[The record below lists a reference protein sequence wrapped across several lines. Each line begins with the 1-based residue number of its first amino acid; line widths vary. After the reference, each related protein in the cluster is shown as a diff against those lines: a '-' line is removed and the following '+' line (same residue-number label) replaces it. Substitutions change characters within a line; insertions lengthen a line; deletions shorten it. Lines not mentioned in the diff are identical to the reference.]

1 MPVYNGQHF
10 LDQTL
15 ENLLTQ
21 TFADFE
27 LIISDNGS
35 SDQTEQICRRH
46 AQTDPRIR
54 YIRHST
60 NRGAAFNWNFVATEA
75 TTELFKWASD
85 NDYYEPEF
93 LETCVREL
101 LARPDCVL
109 CYTRTQLVTDE
120 GEPLQIDSSD
130 HPVLQ
135 DAPVDRF
142 LFLMNRSGRNNA
154 QAGVIRLETLLK
166 TRMERHYPHGDKVLM
181 AELALHGKF
190 WLVDKPL
197 FHRRWGPLTAST
209 KAKNA
214 NALAQFI
221 DPARPSPRLNT
232 WVQTWDYAISGIRY
246 PQPAAARFRLC
257 SAIAHRYLHKRRR
270 LARELLQHLL
280 RRDSH
285 NA

>member
-35 SDQTEQICRRH
+35 SDQTEQLCRRH

-54 YIRHST
+54 YIRHPT

-75 TTELFKWASD
+75 TGELFKWASD

-120 GEPLQIDSSD
+120 GEPLEIDSSD

-142 LFLMNRSGRNNA
+142 LFLMNHSGRNNA
-154 QAGVIRLETLLK
+154 QAGVIRLETLLE

-190 WLVDKPL
+190 WLLDEPL
-197 FHRRWGPLTAST
+197 FYRRWGPLSAST
-209 KAKNA
+209 AA
-214 NALAQFI
+214 GDPTALAQFI
-221 DPARPSPRLNT
+221 DTSNTGRRLDTWARYSDLT
-232 WVQTWDYAISGIRY
+232 VTAIRY
-246 PQPAAARFRLC
+246 PQPLRARIRLLA
-257 SAIAHRYLHKRRR
+257 AIARHTLKKRRR
-270 LARELLQHLL
+270 LAKELRTYLL
-280 RRDSH
+280 GFR
-285 NA
+285 